1 VLLEVIVTGP
11 DEARI
16 ATAAGAD
23 RLELVAALDRGGL
36 TPGFGVIAEV
46 VAAVDIPVHVMARP
60 HDRDFRYRED
70 EICAAEEAAAAAR
83 TAGAHGIV
91 FGALDAA
98 GDIDITC
105 LERVIAASAGLPMT
119 FHRAFDETRDPLA
132 ALDVLA
138 TLPAVTTVLTSGQA
152 PSAWHGRDL
161 LRALI
166 ARGATPTILAG
177 VGITADNVLAL
188 IEATGATNV
197 HVGNGARTDGQID
210 AEKIRRLRSLLTD
223 AEHRFTS

>member
-1 VLLEVIVTGP
+1 MLLEVIVTGP

-23 RLELVAALDRGGL
+23 RLELVAALHRGGL
-36 TPGFGVIAEV
+36 TPGLEIIAEV

-60 HDRDFRYRED
+60 HDRDFCYRED

-83 TAGAHGIV
+83 SAGAHGVV

-98 GDIDITC
+98 GNIDVAC
-105 LERVIAASAGLPMT
+105 LERIVAASAGLPMT

-152 PSAWHGRDL
+152 TSAWHGRDL
-161 LRALI
+161 LKTLI
-166 ARGATPTILAG
+166 ARGGPPAILAG
-177 VGITADNVLAL
+177 VGITADNVLAVL
-188 IEATGATNV
+188 ETTGAKNI
-197 HVGNGARTDGQID
+197 HVGNGARTDGHID
-210 AEKIRRLRSLLTD
+210 GAKIQRLRTLLTD
-223 AEHRFTS
+223 AERILAG